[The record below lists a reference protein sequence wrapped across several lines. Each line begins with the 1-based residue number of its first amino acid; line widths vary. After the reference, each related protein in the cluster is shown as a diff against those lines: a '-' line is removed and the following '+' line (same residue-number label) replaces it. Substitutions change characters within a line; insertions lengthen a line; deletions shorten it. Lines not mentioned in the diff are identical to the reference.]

1 MAAGDIQGNSI
12 KQYLYVCI
20 YNRLQEVNKRW
31 SESPFIAKTVG
42 ALSPEA
48 RDLLDK
54 IFVVDPSKRIT
65 VAQILEHP
73 WCAPAPVV

>member
-1 MAAGDIQGNSI
+1 MN
-12 KQYLYVCI
+12 KQ
-20 YNRLQEVNKRW
+20 W
-31 SESPFIAKTVG
+31 SESPFIAKKVG

-54 IFVVDPSKRIT
+54 IFVVEPSKRIT

-73 WCAPAPVV
+73 WCAHAPTA

>member
-1 MAAGDIQGNSI
+1 M
-12 KQYLYVCI
+12 
-20 YNRLQEVNKRW
+20 NKEW
-31 SESPFIAKTVG
+31 SESPFIAKNVG

-54 IFVVDPSKRIT
+54 IFVVEPSKRIT

-73 WCAPAPVV
+73 WCAPAPIAQEHMQLRQ

>member
-1 MAAGDIQGNSI
+1 MLSKVQLLCGCD
-12 KQYLYVCI
+12 
-20 YNRLQEVNKRW
+20 RLQEVNKRW
-31 SESPFIAKTVG
+31 SESPFIAKSVG

-54 IFVVDPSKRIT
+54 IFVVDPSQRIT

-73 WCAPAPVV
+73 WCAHCTQCLSIH